1 MTPEERSQLAIDSTF
16 RRIVELELDPVVGNF
31 DSDHLKEINRR
42 IFQDLPELGYRE
54 MRPGQFREQ
63 VPDGQDWVKNRV
75 LATVDGIFCVAYS
88 RMDSEALDRLDDML
102 DQLSIEELSAL
113 DIEQFSNSLAEL
125 YAELDYVHPFSDGN
139 SRTLRSFTGQLA
151 GAAGYDIDWGRFNQS
166 PLDRDLLYVAR
177 DLDVIELALPSIQ
190 NQKTLQEVIQTAD
203 RLSGN
208 RDLSCLF
215 NEAIRPCRAFA
226 FETLSE
232 TDALTQYPELLS
244 AYQELHEARNYF
256 IREGSQDTEEM
267 RERAV
272 DAVAAQIQK
281 QLDQGKTDD
290 FIVDLEVNEIYRN
303 LTPVQE
309 IRQRR

>member
-16 RRIVELELDPVVGNF
+16 RRIVELELDPVVGSF

-42 IFQDLPELGYRE
+42 IFQDMPDLGYLE
-54 MRPGQFREQ
+54 ISPGEFREP
-63 VPDGQDWVKNRV
+63 VPDGQDWVKNRA

-88 RMDSEALDRLDDML
+88 RMDNEALDRLDNIL

-113 DIEQFSNSLAEL
+113 DTEQFSNSLAEL
-125 YAELDYVHPFSDGN
+125 YAEMDYVHPFSDGN
-139 SRTLRSFTGQLA
+139 SRTLRSFTAQLA
-151 GAAGYDIDWGRFNQS
+151 GAAGYEIDWGRFNQS

-190 NQKTLQEVIQTAD
+190 NENTLREVIQTAD

-208 RDLSCLF
+208 RDLSFLL
-215 NEAIRPCRAFA
+215 NEAIRPCRSVA

-232 TDALTQYPELLS
+232 SDALAQYPELSS
-244 AYQELHEARNYF
+244 AYQELHEARDYF
-256 IREGSQDTEEM
+256 VSNGLQDTEEM
-267 RERAV
+267 RECAV
-272 DAVAAQIQK
+272 DAVAAQLQK
-281 QLDQGKTDD
+281 QLDQGKTED
-290 FIVDLEVNEIYRN
+290 FVVDLELNEMYQN

-309 IRQRR
+309 LRQRR